1 MSLRYFHI
9 FFILLSALLCAGVA
23 WWNVENSGTS
33 EMTYGFAT
41 IAALLPIYGI
51 RFMKRSKSLV

>member
-9 FFILLSALLCAGVA
+9 CFILLSAALCAGVA
-23 WWNVENSGTS
+23 WWNVENQGTAG
-33 EMTYGFAT
+33 MTYGFGA
-41 IAALLPIYGI
+41 IAALLPIYGV